1 MQRST
6 LDRIQA
12 ARSAASDGTRVP
24 DGSVRPYALGWATVD
39 LDRAASEL
47 ARDLGF
53 SADAFVE
60 TIGSQVLGAS
70 CRVAAGA
77 LPDGLSL
84 AILEPAT
91 EGRLAAT
98 LARLGEGPAVVWYL
112 ADADVAAGASAQR
125 AGPFGPER
133 LVAGD
138 PIHGPH
144 RFLIGPG
151 AGTIP
156 S

>member
-1 MQRST
+1 MHEPT
-6 LDRIQA
+6 VDRIRA
-12 ARSAASDGTRVP
+12 AHSAATDEARMP
-24 DGSVRPYALGWATVD
+24 DGCIRPYALGWATVD

-53 SADAFVE
+53 SAEAFEE
-60 TIGSQVLGAS
+60 TIGSQVLGAR

-77 LPDGLSL
+77 LGDGLSL

-98 LARLGEGPAVVWYL
+98 LARLGEGPAVAWYL
-112 ADADVAAGASAQR
+112 THEDGAAGALTLR
-125 AGPFGPER
+125 VGPFGVER

-144 RFLIGPG
+144 RFLIWPA
-151 AGTIP
+151 AGTILP
-156 S
+156 

>member
-12 ARSAASDGTRVP
+12 ARSATSGGTRMP
-24 DGSVRPYALGWATVD
+24 DGCIRPYALGWATVD

-60 TIGSQVLGAS
+60 TIGSQVLGAR
-70 CRVAAGA
+70 CRVAAA
-77 LPDGLSL
+77 TLPDGLSL

-112 ADADVAAGASAQR
+112 ADDDAAGASEWR

-144 RFLIGPG
+144 RFLIWPG

-156 S
+156 P